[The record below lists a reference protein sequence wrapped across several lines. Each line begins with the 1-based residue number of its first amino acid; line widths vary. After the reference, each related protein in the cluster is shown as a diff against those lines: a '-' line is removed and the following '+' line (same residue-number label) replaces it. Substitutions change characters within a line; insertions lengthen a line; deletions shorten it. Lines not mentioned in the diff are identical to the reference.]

1 MDPDMQQRIE
11 KITEIFPEFI
21 KNLQALGFRQMP
33 VNENDEEDKLCSEL
47 TISQVRALAIFANEN
62 EPLKMSDVS
71 KKLNVCMPTATQLID
86 KLVNIGLLERI
97 KDEGDRRLVLI
108 SINDK
113 GRRIFGKTLER
124 RKESFK
130 WWFSKIDTEEQRK
143 LLDTIENLIEI
154 VNKVVKYEGN
164 GQTNRVSIEDGWG
177 EKNEQ
182 GNS

>member
-1 MDPDMQQRIE
+1 MDLEVQQRIE

-47 TISQVRALAIFANEN
+47 TISQVRALSIFANEK
-62 EPLKMSDVS
+62 EPLKMSDAS
-71 KKLNVCMPTATQLID
+71 KRMNVCMPTATQLID

-113 GRRIFGKTLER
+113 GRKIFARTLDR

-130 WWFSKIDTEEQRK
+130 WWFSKIDTEQQKK
-143 LLDTIENLIEI
+143 LLSTIESLIEI
-154 VNKVVKYEGN
+154 VSKVVKYEGN
-164 GQTNRVSIEDGWG
+164 GLINGEVS
-177 EKNEQ
+177 KNEQ